1 MRLGANLAESFPV
14 LNSYFAN
21 RIDGRH
27 QNGEVDL
34 GMGLAIDPQRWE
46 NRMRSMKYFQCAA
59 VAIAMAGF
67 APRSHADS
75 VPLGW
80 EANNPETVRYNTP
93 HCPKGE
99 VQMCIK

>member
-21 RIDGRH
+21 RIDGRY

-59 VAIAMAGF
+59 VAIATAGL

-75 VPLGW
+75 IPLGW
-80 EANNPETVRYNTP
+80 EANNLVARFNQFER
-93 HCPKGE
+93 
-99 VQMCIK
+99 I